1 MSIQHTYAD
10 DHESEITLTVDRNYE
25 TGDVTVTVRKYDAE
39 ESITLDLGSLTELM
53 RHVGIGS

>member
-10 DHESEITLTVDRNYE
+10 DQESEITLTVDRNYE